1 MLRLTQSSAY
11 RQLISKS
18 VIKRFNSSITAK
30 AAISSNDYQNAY
42 FPSTKNLNGLDTFTR
57 RHIGPKPSDVS
68 KMLKDVNS
76 NDLEE
81 FIGKVVPEN
90 VLVRRPLN
98 IQPLNGFTETEML
111 ENLKQYAS
119 KNKILKTYIGK
130 GYYGTILPPVIQR
143 NLLESPGWYTSYTP
157 YQPEVSQGRL
167 ESLLNYQTLVSDL
180 TGLPVSN
187 SSLLD
192 EGTSAAEAMILSYH
206 NARGKK
212 NLYLIDSN
220 THEQT
225 IAVIKSRATTLKIE
239 IKLIDFQSAEG
250 LTELKSLKEKVF
262 GVLVS
267 YPKTDGSIGSIKNLI
282 EVSEQIHE
290 VKGLVSVAS
299 DLMALTLLHPPTS
312 FNADICFGSS
322 QRFGV
327 PMGFGGPHAAFF
339 AVTEKLQRKMPGRL
353 VGVSKDRLGNEALRL
368 ALQTREQHIKREK
381 ATSNIC
387 TAQALLANIAA
398 MYAVYHGPEGLKNIS
413 KKIYGFTTIL
423 ANELKKDSNSNKYE
437 ILNTNWFDTLS
448 IKLLNETSDSFMS
461 RAVNEFNINVFKVT
475 DNQIQLSLDE
485 TVSSYDLNNLIELFT
500 GEKLNNIESIELPQ
514 FPEEWIR
521 KDHILSN
528 PVFNTHHSETSMLRY
543 LYNLQQKDVSLAT
556 SMIPLGSCTMKL
568 NATVEMIPITWPE
581 FSQLHPFAP
590 RDQATGYIELINELE
605 KDLAEITGFH
615 SATLMPNSGAQG
627 EYTGLYVIKSYLE
640 NKGESNRNIV
650 LIPVSAHGTNP
661 ASAAMAGLKVVPVKC
676 LSNGN
681 LDLEDLKLKVSKH
694 SENLAAIM
702 ITYPSTY
709 GMFEPTIRDA
719 VELVHSNG
727 GQVYL
732 DGANMNA
739 QVGLTSPGDL
749 GADVCHLNL
758 HKTFAIPH
766 GGGGPGVGPIC
777 VAEHLSKFLPSHPIS
792 KTSSMVNFNNG
803 ETGFG
808 VNPVASAPFG
818 SASILPISYSYI
830 KMLGGKNIPFA
841 SIMAILNANYMMYR
855 LKDHYKIMFLGSGGN
870 NNGESKEINYC
881 AHEFIIDL
889 RPFKSIGIE
898 AIDVAKRLQDYGFHA
913 PTMSFPIP
921 GTLMIEPTESEDIE
935 ELNRFIG
942 SMISI
947 RSEIKQVEDGI
958 NKGEIL
964 HNAPHNLR
972 DLLETSEEEW
982 VNRGYTREQA
992 GYPLPFLKSSK
1003 NWPTVSRVDD
1013 TYGDTHLLCTC
1024 PSVEEVAAES
1034 EL

>member
-1 MLRLTQSSAY
+1 
-11 RQLISKS
+11 
-18 VIKRFNSSITAK
+18 
-30 AAISSNDYQNAY
+30 
-42 FPSTKNLNGLDTFTR
+42 
-57 RHIGPKPSDVS
+57 
-68 KMLKDVNS
+68 
-76 NDLEE
+76 
-81 FIGKVVPEN
+81 
-90 VLVRRPLN
+90 
-98 IQPLNGFTETEML
+98 
-111 ENLKQYAS
+111 
-119 KNKILKTYIGK
+119 
-130 GYYGTILPPVIQR
+130 
-143 NLLESPGWYTSYTP
+143 
-157 YQPEVSQGRL
+157 
-167 ESLLNYQTLVSDL
+167 
-180 TGLPVSN
+180 
-187 SSLLD
+187 
-192 EGTSAAEAMILSYH
+192 
-206 NARGKK
+206 
-212 NLYLIDSN
+212 
-220 THEQT
+220 
-225 IAVIKSRATTLKIE
+225 
-239 IKLIDFQSAEG
+239 
-250 LTELKSLKEKVF
+250 
-262 GVLVS
+262 
-267 YPKTDGSIGSIKNLI
+267 
-282 EVSEQIHE
+282 
-290 VKGLVSVAS
+290 
-299 DLMALTLLHPPTS
+299 
-312 FNADICFGSS
+312 
-322 QRFGV
+322 
-327 PMGFGGPHAAFF
+327 
-339 AVTEKLQRKMPGRL
+339 
-353 VGVSKDRLGNEALRL
+353 
-368 ALQTREQHIKREK
+368 
-381 ATSNIC
+381 
-387 TAQALLANIAA
+387 
-398 MYAVYHGPEGLKNIS
+398 
-413 KKIYGFTTIL
+413 
-423 ANELKKDSNSNKYE
+423 
-437 ILNTNWFDTLS
+437 
-448 IKLLNETSDSFMS
+448 
-461 RAVNEFNINVFKVT
+461 
-475 DNQIQLSLDE
+475 
-485 TVSSYDLNNLIELFT
+485 
-500 GEKLNNIESIELPQ
+500 
-514 FPEEWIR
+514 
-521 KDHILSN
+521 
-528 PVFNTHHSETSMLRY
+528 
-543 LYNLQQKDVSLAT
+543 
-556 SMIPLGSCTMKL
+556 MKL

-590 RDQATGYIELINELE
+590 RDQASGYIELIDELE

-627 EYTGLYVIKSYLE
+627 EYTGLYVIKSYLQ

-661 ASAAMAGLKVVPVKC
+661 ASATMAGLKVVPVKC

-681 LDLEDLKLKVSKH
+681 LDLEDLKLKVTKH

-719 VELVHSNG
+719 VELVHSHG

-777 VAEHLSKFLPSHPIS
+777 VAEHLSKFLPSHPIA

-808 VNPVASAPFG
+808 VNPVSSAPFG
-818 SASILPISYSYI
+818 SASVLPISYSYI

-855 LKDHYKIMFLGSGGN
+855 LKDHYKIMFLGSGS
-870 NNGESKEINYC
+870 NGDDSGKINYC

-935 ELNRFIG
+935 ELNRFVD

-947 RSEIKQVEDGI
+947 RGEIKQVEDGI

-982 VNRGYTREQA
+982 LQRGYTREQA

-1003 NWPTVSRVDD
+1003 NWPTVARVDD

>member
-1 MLRLTQSSAY
+1 
-11 RQLISKS
+11 
-18 VIKRFNSSITAK
+18 
-30 AAISSNDYQNAY
+30 
-42 FPSTKNLNGLDTFTR
+42 
-57 RHIGPKPSDVS
+57 
-68 KMLKDVNS
+68 
-76 NDLEE
+76 
-81 FIGKVVPEN
+81 
-90 VLVRRPLN
+90 
-98 IQPLNGFTETEML
+98 
-111 ENLKQYAS
+111 
-119 KNKILKTYIGK
+119 
-130 GYYGTILPPVIQR
+130 
-143 NLLESPGWYTSYTP
+143 
-157 YQPEVSQGRL
+157 
-167 ESLLNYQTLVSDL
+167 
-180 TGLPVSN
+180 
-187 SSLLD
+187 
-192 EGTSAAEAMILSYH
+192 
-206 NARGKK
+206 
-212 NLYLIDSN
+212 
-220 THEQT
+220 
-225 IAVIKSRATTLKIE
+225 
-239 IKLIDFQSAEG
+239 
-250 LTELKSLKEKVF
+250 
-262 GVLVS
+262 
-267 YPKTDGSIGSIKNLI
+267 
-282 EVSEQIHE
+282 
-290 VKGLVSVAS
+290 
-299 DLMALTLLHPPTS
+299 
-312 FNADICFGSS
+312 
-322 QRFGV
+322 
-327 PMGFGGPHAAFF
+327 
-339 AVTEKLQRKMPGRL
+339 
-353 VGVSKDRLGNEALRL
+353 
-368 ALQTREQHIKREK
+368 
-381 ATSNIC
+381 
-387 TAQALLANIAA
+387 
-398 MYAVYHGPEGLKNIS
+398 
-413 KKIYGFTTIL
+413 
-423 ANELKKDSNSNKYE
+423 
-437 ILNTNWFDTLS
+437 
-448 IKLLNETSDSFMS
+448 MS

-803 ETGFG
+803 ETEFG

-818 SASILPISYSYI
+818 SASLLPISYSYI

-935 ELNRFIG
+935 ELNRFID